1 MKNALKY
8 GGLIGVLSAIWIF
21 IMHFSGICEL
31 GYIKNPNLLCMQY
44 AFVLIPFIGIFFGVK
59 NLRDT
64 IKHGEMGFV
73 EGLLEGFKIIIFGA
87 VFSTLIGVVYFQFC
101 QQFLGTDYLER
112 VFGIGLSAIVFNLL
126 IALMLMKKGKKT

>member
-1 MKNALKY
+1 
-8 GGLIGVLSAIWIF
+8 
-21 IMHFSGICEL
+21 
-31 GYIKNPNLLCMQY
+31 MQY
-44 AFVLIPFIGIFFGVK
+44 AFVLIPFFGIFFGVK

-64 IKHGEMGFV
+64 IKQGEMGFV